1 MQPMSLLPRSIIKSI
16 LLALALLA
24 ALTAAA
30 PARACEALV
39 VKSADLK
46 PYRDALR
53 GFEDASA
60 CEVRVVQAGNGDLA
74 EQLLH
79 GPPDVVVAIGTTAFK
94 KVSILKDLPVVYL
107 MVISSEIDRAPAPNI
122 SGVSMDIAPA
132 TSFEMMKEIFPAS
145 KRVGLLYDPRHT
157 RTFVDEA
164 MRSARSAGIEL
175 ITRPVHDLSAIM
187 AALGELQDRIDVLW
201 MLPDPTVAAEETV
214 DYLLRFSIQHS
225 LPIFT
230 FSRKYVDMG
239 AIASL
244 DMDPYDMGVQAAGIA
259 DRLAAGGGALR
270 VYARTAR
277 LSFNAKAAKKMGLRI
292 RDDVLKKAA
301 KGE

>member
-1 MQPMSLLPRSIIKSI
+1 MSRPFLSIALTLLSG
-16 LLALALLA
+16 LALLA

-30 PARACEALV
+30 PARACDALV

-60 CEVRVVQAGNGDLA
+60 CEVRVVQAENGDLP
-74 EQLLH
+74 EQLRH
-79 GPPDVVVAIGTTAFK
+79 GPPDVVVAIGTTAFR
-94 KVSILKDLPVVYL
+94 KVKALKDLPIVYL
-107 MVISSEIDRAPAPNI
+107 MVVSSEVDRALAPNI

-132 TSFEMMKEIFPAS
+132 ASLETIKEVFPTA

-157 RTFVDEA
+157 QTFADESMRAART
-164 MRSARSAGIEL
+164 AGIEL
-175 ITRPVHDLSAIM
+175 TARQVYEPSAIM
-187 AALGELQDRIDVLW
+187 AALGEMQGRMDVLW

-230 FSRKYVDMG
+230 FSRKYVEMG

-244 DMDPYDMGVQAAGIA
+244 DMDPYDMGVQAGGIA
-259 DRLAAGGGALR
+259 DRVAAGSGALR
-270 VYARTAR
+270 AYARTAR
-277 LSFNAKAAKKMGLRI
+277 LSINAKAAKKMGLKI
-292 RDDVLKKAA
+292 RDEVLKKAG